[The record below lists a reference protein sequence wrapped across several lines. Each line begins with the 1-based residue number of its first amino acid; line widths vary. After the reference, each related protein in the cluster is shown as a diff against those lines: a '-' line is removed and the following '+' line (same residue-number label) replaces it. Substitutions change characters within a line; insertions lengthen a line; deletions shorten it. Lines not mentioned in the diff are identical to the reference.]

1 MQNSKLSNSVVR
13 EYVYDFVPEVLNT
26 NSIFVKV
33 FGKKFAKSRI
43 QSGILIVYTN
53 EDPKKSGYAGCHN
66 GRDKSITICREGKD
80 GNILSPKDILNDEE
94 IEEIMFHES
103 IHAILNRTNKECKK
117 YGIIDGTGIL
127 ERYKNPRIKV
137 YFGNWKRLK

>member
-13 EYVYDFVPEVLNT
+13 EYVYDFVPEVLNR
-26 NSIFVKV
+26 NPIFVKV

-43 QSGILIVYTN
+43 QSEILMVYTN
-53 EDPKKSGYAGCHN
+53 EDPKKSGCAGHHN

-127 ERYKNPRIKV
+127 ERYKNPRISV
-137 YFGNWKRLK
+137 CFRNWKRFK

>member
-66 GRDKSITICREGKD
+66 GRDKSITICRNF
-80 GNILSPKDILNDEE
+80 NI
-94 IEEIMFHES
+94 
-103 IHAILNRTNKECKK
+103 
-117 YGIIDGTGIL
+117 
-127 ERYKNPRIKV
+127 
-137 YFGNWKRLK
+137 